1 MAVRASNNAWGVL
14 STAMNEQTT
23 ALTLQAGNSAR
34 FPVLAAGDWF
44 YITVSDSANI
54 EIMKVTATASD
65 QFTVVRGVDNTT
77 ARSWAA
83 GVRVQLNICAAA
95 WTDLIADLAA
105 IPAQTRTF
113 AAAPTLSG
121 APTANLHAA
130 TRKYV
135 TDNKM
140 PKTTAMQ
147 APIGFT
153 PVKQLTA
160 NKVYMGWDGSNL
172 QVQIDSTYM
181 GAVWRDATFNP
192 ANKANAGA
200 QLQWGAPIY
209 ETGMYDAYN
218 GFGAVDV
225 GSPWVMEGYRSYL
238 RSVAPIQAL
247 SFRLI
252 WFKNQ

>member
-1 MAVRASNNAWGVL
+1 MNA
-14 STAMNEQTT
+14 QTT

-44 YITVSDSANI
+44 YVTVSDDTNM

-77 ARSWAA
+77 ARQWAA

-95 WTDLIADLAA
+95 WSDLSTDLAA
-105 IPAQTRTF
+105 LPPLARTF
-113 AAAPTLSG
+113 AAAVTLSG

-140 PKTTAMQ
+140 PKTTALQ

-153 PVKQLTA
+153 PLRQLS
-160 NKVYMGWDGSNL
+160 NKVYLGWLSGDFSA
-172 QVQIDSTYM
+172 QIDSTYM
-181 GAVWRDATFNP
+181 GRVWRDATFNP
-192 ANKANAGA
+192 ATKANAGS
-200 QLQWGAPIY
+200 QLQWNTSIYQAGAIDFFVGG
-209 ETGMYDAYN
+209 TFDL
-218 GFGAVDV
+218 
-225 GSPWVMEGYRSYL
+225 GSPWVMEGYTAQLPGGNSQY
-238 RSVAPIQAL
+238 VYP
-247 SFRLI
+247 RLI
-252 WFKNQ
+252 WYRNQ